1 MPKKLGPRIHI
12 HKDMIFLY
20 DPFWLEREDGT
31 YLIDWAEREDVDK
44 IKKYLK
50 GKENPAAV
58 FQLFSFPVHR
68 VGSFRDFPCAQPYRS
83 ISRGVGFGTER
94 ISSEWL
100 KGCPPYGRSYD
111 RRQVSTPH
119 SIVLCQRLCHHR

>member
-31 YLIDWAEREDVDK
+31 YLIDWAEREDADK

-58 FQLFSFPVHR
+58 FQLFSFPIHR
-68 VGSFRDFPCAQPYRS
+68 VSFVPHLPHTRAYRPTRS
-83 ISRGVGFGTER
+83 GVGSGTER
-94 ISSEWL
+94 ISSGWPR
-100 KGCPPYGRSYD
+100 GSPRCGRNYD
-111 RRQVSTPH
+111 RR
-119 SIVLCQRLCHHR
+119 